1 MSIVM
6 SIRGSAANKIFDRY
20 KKLIIAFLLIIFLF
34 VLGEITVSNFLS
46 IGQIL
51 LTVKLASFIALFGLC
66 QMVVIAGGGS
76 GLDLSVGYAATMT
89 AVFTASIMDGQNANL
104 WLAVLVALGLGIAVG
119 LANGVLTAYFKLP
132 PLVVTLAMANILQGV
147 INVYTAGRNITGR
160 PSPVLKI
167 IAAKSTGIFPNI
179 LFILL
184 IVTPIVMIILSRTK
198 WGLKLF
204 GSGTNETAAH
214 LSGVNVK
221 LVRCTAFVL
230 CGVLASLIGLLLLG
244 NMGIAFKDMGSN
256 YVMPSIAAA
265 VVGGVSLTGGDGN
278 YLGVI
283 LGAIFLQTLTNLLV
297 ALGWGDAGKWTGF
310 GIVLFILLIVY
321 VSNRRSR

>member
-1 MSIVM
+1 MSTVM
-6 SIRGSAANKIFDRY
+6 SIRGSAAYKFFAGY

-76 GLDLSVGYAATMT
+76 GLDLSVGYTATMT

-160 PSPVLKI
+160 PSPVLRI

-204 GSGTNETAAH
+204 GSGTNETAAY

-265 VVGGVSLTGGDGN
+265 VVGGVSLAGGDGN